1 MPVRKL
7 QAAMVMNTHKLYA
20 LAIGLGTVLA
30 ACSSSSDDEKA
41 GGLEAPMLMQVM
53 PMEGALHLEWMNV
66 QADCDTVEAERK
78 TPDETFGQLFSVPG
92 SVDNKMDTTATE
104 NMTYTYRLRCK
115 KGASF
120 SGYSEELSANPT
132 EE

>member
-1 MPVRKL
+1 
-7 QAAMVMNTHKLYA
+7 
-20 LAIGLGTVLA
+20 
-30 ACSSSSDDEKA
+30 
-41 GGLEAPMLMQVM
+41 MLMKVM

-66 QADCDTVEAERK
+66 QPDCDAVEAERK
-78 TPDETFGQLFSVPG
+78 TEETFAQIFSVPG

-120 SGYSEELSANPT
+120 SDYSEELSANPT

>member
-1 MPVRKL
+1 M
-7 QAAMVMNTHKLYA
+7 HKLHA
-20 LAIGLGTVLA
+20 LIGIGLGIPLA
-30 ACSSSSDDEKA
+30 ACSSSSDDEKV
-41 GGLEAPMLMQVM
+41 GELEAPMLMKVM
-53 PMEGALHLEWMNV
+53 PMESALHLEWMNV

-78 TPDETFGQLFSVPG
+78 TPDETFGTIFSVPG

-120 SGYSEELSANPT
+120 SGYSDELSANPT